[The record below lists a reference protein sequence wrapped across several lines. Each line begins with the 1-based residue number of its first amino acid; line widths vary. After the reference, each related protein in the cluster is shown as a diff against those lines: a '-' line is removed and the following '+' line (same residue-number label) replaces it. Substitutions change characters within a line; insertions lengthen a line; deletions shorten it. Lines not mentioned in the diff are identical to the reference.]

1 MRVRIVLVRL
11 HDLRS
16 SIAHCC
22 GLATRS
28 LKPRSNQTVA
38 LNDASS
44 LLLFRTL
51 LEEHLTK
58 HVLLLPK
65 TVIILHV
72 VVVRLVKHAIRIMV
86 AVWVLIADPSDLSQ
100 LNVRGRALIRVL
112 LEWHCIWVVTGL
124 PWARSTLLSEI
135 LAGQQ

>member
-1 MRVRIVLVRL
+1 MRIVLVRL

-28 LKPRSNQTVA
+28 LKPRPNQAVA
-38 LNDASS
+38 LDHTSS
-44 LLLFRTL
+44 LLFFCTL
-51 LEEHLTK
+51 LEEHLAK

-65 TVIILHV
+65 TVVILHV

-86 AVWVLIADPSDLSQ
+86 AVWVLIADPSDLS
-100 LNVRGRALIRVL
+100 
-112 LEWHCIWVVTGL
+112 
-124 PWARSTLLSEI
+124 
-135 LAGQQ
+135 